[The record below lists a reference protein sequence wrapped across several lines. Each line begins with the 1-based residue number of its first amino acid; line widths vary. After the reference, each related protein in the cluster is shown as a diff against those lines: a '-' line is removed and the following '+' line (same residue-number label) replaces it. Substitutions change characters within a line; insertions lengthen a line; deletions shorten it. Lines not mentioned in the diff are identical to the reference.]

1 MPPAEN
7 GECVVLCPLEFERRA
22 VERALMAAGAGLE
35 HVRIVRT
42 GPGPRRVR
50 EAVSRLVTVHGKPS
64 LAILAG
70 VAGGLADEAAPAS
83 APVLE
88 RVTDLS
94 GNEWMCRLAAGGGS
108 ALRADTVAGPAGD
121 DADRVRGAD
130 GRFEESAR
138 RADLPSVVGVDQP
151 VFSARD
157 KRALRERT
165 GAFVVDTE
173 SHEFARACDA
183 AGVRW
188 AVVRG
193 VSDGPDDALP
203 RQAARWVTEDGLTR
217 PWRVAATLA
226 SHPWQVG
233 RVARLGRCSSRA
245 MRAVGGRVAGLIQV
259 ERARVLEAAGAM
271 A

>member
-7 GECVVLCPLEFERRA
+7 GDCVVLCPLEFERRA
-22 VERALMAAGAGLE
+22 VQRALLAAGVKLAEGGDATDGGGR
-35 HVRIVRT
+35 VRIVRT
-42 GPGPRRVR
+42 GPGPSRMR

-70 VAGGLADEAAPAS
+70 VAGGLSHEQAPTS

-94 GNEWMCRLAAGGGS
+94 GNEWRPAKP
-108 ALRADTVAGPAGD
+108 ALRAASP
-121 DADRVRGAD
+121 
-130 GRFEESAR
+130 
-138 RADLPSVVGVDQP
+138 ADLPTVVGVDHP
-151 VFSARD
+151 VFSPQD

-165 GAFVVDTE
+165 GASLVDTE

-193 VSDGPDDALP
+193 VSDGLDDALP
-203 RQAARWVTEDGLTR
+203 RQVAGWVSEDGLTR

-233 RVARLGRCSSRA
+233 RVAKLGRRSSQA
-245 MRAVGGRVAGLIQV
+245 MRAVGDRVAQLVQI
-259 ERARVLEAAGAM
+259 ERARELDALGAM